1 MCTNSK
7 AIKTC
12 NGVIKEIKNTN
23 KVTNSDLD
31 MHFIT
36 HIGIVLSKIETFLFS
51 YFEELQFQKCI
62 KYKKALMFT
71 SVPRG

>member
-51 YFEELQFQKCI
+51 YFEEVRFQKCV
-62 KYKKALMFT
+62 KHKKSLDDVAD
-71 SVPRG
+71 SQS

>member
-1 MCTNSK
+1 
-7 AIKTC
+7 
-12 NGVIKEIKNTN
+12 VIKEIKNTN

-51 YFEELQFQKCI
+51 YFEEVRFQKCV
-62 KYKKALMFT
+62 KYKKALMT
-71 SVPRG
+71 